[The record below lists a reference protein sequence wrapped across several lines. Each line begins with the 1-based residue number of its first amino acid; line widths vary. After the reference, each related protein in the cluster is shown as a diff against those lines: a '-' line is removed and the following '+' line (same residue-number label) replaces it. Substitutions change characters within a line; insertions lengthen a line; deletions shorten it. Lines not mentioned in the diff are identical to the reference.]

1 MTEYADE
8 TINGTDGST
17 PKRCSSWGVDGSA
30 KCTKPEEA
38 RVVHN
43 ADRHRF
49 ELRVRGEPVGILG
62 YFDLR
67 HLTEPLRIQG
77 NIGPSPRTS

>member
-1 MTEYADE
+1 MTKYADE
-8 TINGTDGST
+8 TINGIDRST
-17 PKRCSSWGVDGSA
+17 HKRRSSWGVDGSA
-30 KCTKPEEA
+30 QCTKPEEA

>member
-1 MTEYADE
+1 MTTYADE
-8 TINGTDGST
+8 TINGIDRST
-17 PKRCSSWGVDGSA
+17 HNRCSSWGVDGSA
-30 KCTKPEEA
+30 QCTKPEDV
-38 RVVHN
+38 RVVQN
-43 ADRHRF
+43 SDRHRF
-49 ELRVRGEPVGILG
+49 ELWVRGELVGILG